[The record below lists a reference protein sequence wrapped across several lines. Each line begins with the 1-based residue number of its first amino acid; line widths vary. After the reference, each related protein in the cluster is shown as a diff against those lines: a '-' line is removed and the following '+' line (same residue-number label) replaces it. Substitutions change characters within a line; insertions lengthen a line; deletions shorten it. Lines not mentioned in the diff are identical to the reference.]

1 MNQEHHIRMQA
12 RHLKLLLL
20 EVDAIKTHMRVQT
33 FDPRY
38 GSAHG
43 CGLPAPGNLPAISL
57 HAHITK
63 ELTRWEATLG
73 IDPRIADDPCE
84 RIALSAYYVAEHPDA
99 ELFLQDLTQW
109 VRQAEKLVGRG
120 PTLLDLANR
129 PERRQSAKS
138 IIYKLAQRRIH
149 VTRQHLHTWGARG
162 HISVTHD
169 GAQPRYLLSEVI
181 AWATR
186 DRD

>member
-1 MNQEHHIRMQA
+1 MQA
-12 RHLKLLLL
+12 RHLRLLLL
-20 EVDAIKTHMRVQT
+20 EVDALKTHIRVQT

-38 GSAHG
+38 GNTHG
-43 CGLPAPGNLPAISL
+43 CGLPAPGNLPAISF

-73 IDPRIADDPCE
+73 IDPHIADDPCE
-84 RIALSAYYVAEHPDA
+84 RIALSAYCVAEHPDA
-99 ELFLQDLTQW
+99 ELFLQDLARW
-109 VRQAEKLVGRG
+109 AKEAEKLVGRG

-138 IIYKLAQRRIH
+138 IVYKLAQRRIH
-149 VTRQHLHTWGARG
+149 VTRQHLHTWGERG
-162 HISVTHD
+162 HISVTREGPHP
-169 GAQPRYLLSEVI
+169 QYLLSEVL

>member
-57 HAHITK
+57 HVHITK

-99 ELFLQDLTQW
+99 ELFLQDLAQW
-109 VRQAEKLVGRG
+109 ARQAEKLVGRG
-120 PTLLDLANR
+120 PTLLDLASR

-162 HISVTHD
+162 HISVTHE
-169 GAQPRYLLSEVI
+169 GPNPRYLLSEVL